1 LPKKGFLEGVQSLAK
16 KHGAVFVFDETITGF
31 RFANG
36 GAQEY
41 FGITPDLACFGK
53 GLANGYPLSA
63 VVGKKDIMMRMEDIF
78 FSGTF
83 GGETVSLAAANA
95 VLNKLKK
102 EPVIPHLWSLGKH
115 LHDGLDNL
123 IDEYG
128 FNKIFNVSGCSVWSF
143 FNIKDTSFASAY
155 ELKTLL
161 LQEMFEQEILNL
173 GVHNISYA
181 HTKNMVQKLINGYE
195 VFFTKVQ
202 ECRRNGIDSLLKCKS
217 LEPLFKVR

>member
-1 LPKKGFLEGVQSLAK
+1 
-16 KHGAVFVFDETITGF
+16 
-31 RFANG
+31 
-36 GAQEY
+36 
-41 FGITPDLACFGK
+41 
-53 GLANGYPLSA
+53 
-63 VVGKKDIMMRMEDIF
+63 MRMEDIF

-83 GGETVSLAAANA
+83 GGEALSLAAANA

-102 EPVIPHLWSLGKH
+102 ESVIPHFWSLGKQ
-115 LHDGLDNL
+115 LHDGLDKL
-123 IDEYG
+123 IDAYG

-161 LQEMFEQEILNL
+161 LQEMFSQGILNL

-181 HTKNMVQKLINGYE
+181 HTKTMVQKLINGYD
-195 VFFTKVQ
+195 VFFAKVE
-202 ECRRNGIDSLLKCKS
+202 ECSRSGIDSLLKCES